1 MSSPLNEAA
10 MSPAISLFAL
20 ACTALLGVAYGS
32 SCATVLIGDR
42 TDERIELPVMYVD
55 INKPDALI
63 NIPDYCAARSRLLV
77 GEEAT
82 VCDHITAPDITL
94 GPALTPLTVHRT
106 NALDDRAAVYIVQ
119 YCDVDCFKS
128 NMSV

>member
-1 MSSPLNEAA
+1 MFLRIANDGAS
-10 MSPAISLFAL
+10 I
-20 ACTALLGVAYGS
+20 
-32 SCATVLIGDR
+32 LIQ
-42 TDERIELPVMYVD
+42 L
-55 INKPDALI
+55 
-63 NIPDYCAARSRLLV
+63 YCAARSRLLV